1 MFPIIFMSI
10 ALLDEL
16 LFWMRCRQLRH
27 EAREAAE
34 RLIDVLKDSQQESQS
49 LCMNEQ
55 IRKVTQAR
63 RRKINQ
69 NRWTLDLSTIINSK
83 SGFNKSRI
91 LTNGISTCWILE
103 MATWNVTV
111 RVVIWSVVD
120 VNVVDLN
127 TES

>member
-16 LFWMRCRQLRH
+16 LFWMRCRQLRN

-34 RLIDVLKDSQQESQS
+34 RVIDVLKDSQQESQS

-69 NRWTLDLSTIINSK
+69 NRWALD
-83 SGFNKSRI
+83 
-91 LTNGISTCWILE
+91 
-103 MATWNVTV
+103 
-111 RVVIWSVVD
+111 
-120 VNVVDLN
+120 
-127 TES
+127 